1 VLIGVDV
8 VSCSSVPAVPSTR
21 IFCCSHCEI
30 LGGLQAESSCTS
42 PSVDELWRQDI
53 DLWVS
58 MQSRGKKRELRLANS
73 EFLSCI
79 LRTMSYFT
87 NIFWTLTNLISLGV
101 GCCSLCEIHRGLQ
114 ADSSGTSPS
123 VDELW
128 RQDIDLWV
136 SMQTLGKKR
145 ELRLPNSESLSCIF
159 MTMSN
164 FTNIFWTLTD
174 MNWLGVGF
182 RRL

>member
-1 VLIGVDV
+1 MLIGVDV
-8 VSCSSVPAVPSTR
+8 VSCSSVPAVPCTR
-21 IFCCSHCEI
+21 NFCFSHGEI
-30 LGGLQAESSCTS
+30 RGGLQTESSCTS
-42 PSVDELWRQDI
+42 PSVVELWRQDI

-114 ADSSGTSPS
+114 ADSSGKSPS

-136 SMQTLGKKR
+136 SMQSLGKKR
-145 ELRLPNSESLSCIF
+145 DLRLPNSESLSCIF